1 MESKKYGKRA
11 IILLI
16 AAIVSGVLTG
26 FLFYTADTLVLG
38 YILGIVTFA
47 LILGLIG
54 TIVQLIRSSKSN
66 RGGKYSASFWAATT
80 IADLVIAAPVAYAAW
95 DDAQSTGMF
104 AGLGAAL
111 LLIFVIPV
119 LAVFFIIS
127 VVMLII
133 SCRKQKMAALEAAA
147 ERETRGNS
155 GEMAE
160 DDDQGEKQ

>member
-47 LILGLIG
+47 LILCLIG

-66 RGGKYSASFWAATT
+66 RGGKHSVSFWAATT

-95 DDAQSTGMF
+95 DDAHSTGMF